1 MSTSAKS
8 GTQKS
13 AKKTG
18 CRFVQ
23 VISNDRAEAFLNPQP
38 EVCPRDSEAPCARD
52 KRAHALMS
60 KGWTQRRIA
69 ARLGCSQPTVQRA
82 IKRYRLWFGTTLP
95 EDRGEITGFARYR
108 IAVEE
113 HRIFL
118 EHQKQL
124 AMQEWR
130 RSRKSVRKQGGKKA
144 AENQT
149 DQQLQKR
156 NANVSHF
163 NAATRLSLQLTMLQ
177 AGYLGVH
184 RLACDQALD
193 IDGLDRWDRMVKSR
207 DRVIEELTREVAELK
222 AQLQSTLHAPREEV
236 LTRSVRST
244 ILDATPLQPLPASES
259 SVAENTPVLNQASPA
274 PQVVSPGQN
283 APCDDSLDSQKAVS
297 QEPESVNQSTL
308 HAPREEVLTRSVRS
322 TILDP
327 PEEKR
332 PRWDD
337 AARQGALDYHCM
349 IHGIPPLE
357 LHQVTGIPDP
367 KTISPKMWMQRGYPY
382 MIYSDRSIPS
392 KRDPVRD
399 TRKVITV
406 W

>member
-8 GTQKS
+8 GIQKS

-222 AQLQSTLHAPREEV
+222 AQLQSTLHAPREV
-236 LTRSVRST
+236 L
-244 ILDATPLQPLPASES
+244 
-259 SVAENTPVLNQASPA
+259 
-274 PQVVSPGQN
+274 
-283 APCDDSLDSQKAVS
+283 
-297 QEPESVNQSTL
+297 
-308 HAPREEVLTRSVRS
+308 LTRSVRS

-337 AARQGALDYHCM
+337 AARQEALDYHCM